1 MTPPT
6 ALAARP
12 SADRHIPVRRLR
24 VPPDVVDSDWIV
36 ADDPIFSH
44 LLATLSAVF
53 PNGEDFFVASVR
65 RHRDA
70 VADNPVLKAQV
81 KGFIG
86 QEAMHGREHRA
97 LNRRLAEVGY
107 NTVRADRAIQRICNL
122 ILKARPR
129 LLAIAATAAAEHY
142 TGLLAETAL
151 EHEPTRKILFGQ
163 ESVEPLICWHSL
175 EELEHK
181 NVAFDVM
188 VAAGAGYPIRAA
200 GFLATST
207 ALAGYVGVEWGR
219 SVFEDRHRIT
229 RALALHELGQL
240 APREGPSALWTAQ
253 TRVPTRLIG
262 LVRDREQLA
271 ARIDARVLAM
281 VAAGAGEEAAA
292 AQAAGASATA
302 RKALG
307 FEQLLRGDVE
317 AMQRDTRRYAKRQ
330 LTWMRKLAG
339 VEVLDVTDLDAEAAA
354 AQILAGPGA

>member
-1 MTPPT
+1 
-6 ALAARP
+6 
-12 SADRHIPVRRLR
+12 RLR

-229 RALALHELGQL
+229 RAHLRQFRRNF
-240 APREGPSALWTAQ
+240 PRQ
-253 TRVPTRLIG
+253 RLINWRF
-262 LVRDREQLA
+262 LVKAWAYLRPGFHPDDTNT
-271 ARIDARVLAM
+271 DAVVEHWRTVLAD
-281 VAAGAGEEAAA
+281 VATSGKAAG
-292 AQAAGASATA
+292 
-302 RKALG
+302 
-307 FEQLLRGDVE
+307 
-317 AMQRDTRRYAKRQ
+317 
-330 LTWMRKLAG
+330 
-339 VEVLDVTDLDAEAAA
+339 
-354 AQILAGPGA
+354 